1 MLLILILGKS
11 ISEYLTRIHTS
22 ETIVNE
28 MRKKHCSS
36 NSKTGLRYECMD
48 VFTLD
53 DNIKSERMK
62 PFSCILD
69 KGTLDAIH
77 SGENSDSDAIN
88 MFRNIDS
95 ALNLMG
101 RYITVTLA
109 QEHIVRSIC
118 NYFLYGYVLTYL

>member
-1 MLLILILGKS
+1 
-11 ISEYLTRIHTS
+11 
-22 ETIVNE
+22 
-28 MRKKHCSS
+28 
-36 NSKTGLRYECMD
+36 MD

-53 DNIKSERMK
+53 DNIKSEQIK